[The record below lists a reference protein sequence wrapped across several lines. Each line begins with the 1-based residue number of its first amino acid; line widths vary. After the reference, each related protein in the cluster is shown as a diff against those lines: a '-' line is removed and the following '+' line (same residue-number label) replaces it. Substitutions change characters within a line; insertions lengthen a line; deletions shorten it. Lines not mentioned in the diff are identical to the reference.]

1 MTAADILSSALRLIG
16 VLAAGEQMGPED
28 SADALMV
35 FQQMID
41 GWNADRLAIFTTG
54 INDFPF
60 VEGKQS
66 YTLGTGGDF
75 NMVRPARIDA
85 MSAILMQN
93 PANPIEIPMT
103 LFTAE
108 EWQTQIPVKVVTG
121 TFPLICYPDG
131 NFPLNTLNFWPI
143 PQQQPVNARIY
154 SWTPLSAP
162 ATYNTT
168 IAFPPGYAEAFRYG
182 LAVRLSAEYGQP
194 QVSPTVATIAV
205 DSLARLKS
213 MNAPVLDLRSDLV
226 LGPDAYNWSAILFGN
241 PYQ

>member
-1 MTAADILSSALRLIG
+1 MA
-16 VLAAGEQMGPED
+16 PED

-41 GWNADRLAIFTTG
+41 GWNADRLAVFTTS
-54 INDFPF
+54 ITDFPF
-60 VEGKQS
+60 VLGKQS
-66 YTLGTGGDF
+66 YTLGVGGDF

-85 MSAILMQN
+85 MSAILL
-93 PANPIEIPMT
+93 ANPDNPVEIPMSI
-103 LFTAE
+103 FTAS
-108 EWQTQIPVKVVTG
+108 EWQTQIPVKIVTG

-143 PQQQPVNARIY
+143 PQTEPVSARIY
-154 SWTPLSAP
+154 SWQPLSAP
-162 ATYNTT
+162 ATYATT

-182 LAVRLSAEYGQP
+182 LAVRLSAEYGQA
-194 QVSPTVATIAV
+194 QVSPTVAAIAV

-226 LGPDAYNWSAILFGN
+226 LDPDSYNWSAVMFGN